1 MGMALGVPPIA
12 DHNCENINE
21 QIKRSE
27 AGYTYNGDLEC
38 CRIIKDMETISD
50 ENYAK
55 VRVRAKFYIKNN
67 YSWEASL
74 QKMQAVI
81 G

>member
-1 MGMALGVPPIA
+1 
-12 DHNCENINE
+12 
-21 QIKRSE
+21 
-27 AGYTYNGDLEC
+27 
-38 CRIIKDMETISD
+38 METISD